1 MGDAPSDGEGG
12 VGDAGM
18 LWLVYWVM
26 VVGSKAVLGLRVDP
40 VR

>member
-1 MGDAPSDGEGG
+1 MRVVSGTVG
-12 VGDAGM
+12 V
-18 LWLVYWVM
+18 LCVVYWVM